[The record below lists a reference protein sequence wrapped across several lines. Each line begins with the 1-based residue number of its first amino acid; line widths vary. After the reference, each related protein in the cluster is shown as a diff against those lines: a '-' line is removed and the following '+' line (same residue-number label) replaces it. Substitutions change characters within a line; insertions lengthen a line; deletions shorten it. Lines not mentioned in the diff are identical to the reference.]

1 MGGKNLN
8 TAGQNSAGNL
18 EVDGPWFKKRWF
30 RSYKLRVRIT
40 EREIG
45 GELYAC

>member
-1 MGGKNLN
+1 MGLKHLHSLVRN
-8 TAGQNSAGNL
+8 AGNL
-18 EVDGPWFKKRWF
+18 EDDGRWFKKRWF

-40 EREIG
+40 EKELG